1 MPSNLIRRA
10 HQKNIFT
17 STWGHFFLV
26 SFLPPSLTGRGLSW
40 LKQCSHILWL
50 FCDCNNQITQISN
63 QCRGSCYSQADA
75 FKVCFLIVFLAGEE
89 FLVCWNGKA
98 EWTLYHGPD
107 GGRIHCQCLLRP
119 VTATWHLILDYQP
132 IREEYSNNWPI
143 RAQHCISYHLS
154 LKSAETD
161 MYVQC
166 QQWKI
171 TILNV

>member
-1 MPSNLIRRA
+1 MLIRHFRITCEILWNFTKISQMPSNLIRRA

-75 FKVCFLIVFLAGEE
+75 FKVVVWLFSLQEKNFLFVGMAKQ
-89 FLVCWNGKA
+89 NG
-98 EWTLYHGPD
+98 
-107 GGRIHCQCLLRP
+107 
-119 VTATWHLILDYQP
+119 
-132 IREEYSNNWPI
+132 
-143 RAQHCISYHLS
+143 HCIMVLMVAASIVNVYSDLS
-154 LKSAETD
+154 QQPDTSSLIINQSEKS
-161 MYVQC
+161 
-166 QQWKI
+166 I
-171 TILNV
+171 PTIDQSELSIVSLIS